1 MCDSVVKVVVDE
13 QECRWTIAQAECNKQ
28 VQNPCR
34 LGAQGKRGA
43 DARNPD
49 LALESVLGGLGE
61 DRLRGAPRV
70 VRTGVARVVQAED
83 AVDDYR
89 LGVRIGSGVVRPG
102 DKLKV
107 IGR

>member
-1 MCDSVVKVVVDE
+1 VTKEVVDE

-28 VQNPCR
+28 AENPCR

-49 LALESVLGGLGE
+49 LAFEDGPGCSTPPLCFQSVLGGLGG

-83 AVDDYR
+83 AVDDY
-89 LGVRIGSGVVRPG
+89 
-102 DKLKV
+102 
-107 IGR
+107 